1 MRGICLK
8 GLPAQAAQMALFFAM
23 ILTLPGQGFATTLLQ
38 SPGSLEQAAR
48 YLQQNQPG
56 PAIEI
61 LRKLLAASPRDARAH
76 NLMGIALS
84 SAGREAEASKHF
96 RMAVEAD
103 PQLFPALK
111 NLALNELKLG
121 HAAEGEK
128 HLRKYLA
135 HAPGDP
141 AAHLAM
147 GEILFYQ
154 GQFAPAVEH
163 YLKSQGLY
171 MRAPQ
176 TVLNFARSCV
186 ESNQGERAVNALEM
200 LGVGADGAAHFQ
212 AGILLAQLERYASAA
227 RHFEFAR
234 SKGYSDGYTAGYNQM
249 LALVRGQDY
258 ENAIRVANEMIA
270 AGHETAELY
279 NLLGEAYEKSK
290 ETIKAYNALRRATQL
305 APRDENN
312 YLDLIALG
320 VDHRNYDLALD
331 IAEVALQNIPNSY
344 RLLLQRGAVKA
355 FRGQMNAAIEDFEAA
370 SKLDP
375 QKNLPFYSIVMAMMQ
390 MDQLREGIEI
400 LRKRVA
406 EYPDDYLLL
415 YALGE
420 SLNRLG
426 TPRGSPTEQEALDAL
441 EKSVRLN
448 PNFAASR
455 VALGRLLL
463 RRGEIDRVI
472 EELERALALQPTELS
487 PCYPLAQAY
496 RRKGNAQRADE
507 LMAKFQ
513 QYKEEEKDR
522 FMNVT
527 VLRLLRE
534 GEK

>member
-1 MRGICLK
+1 M
-8 GLPAQAAQMALFFAM
+8 
-23 ILTLPGQGFATTLLQ
+23 LTLSGKGSASFAQ
-38 SPGSLEQAAR
+38 SPPSLEQAAR
-48 YLQQNQPG
+48 YLQQNQPKE
-56 PAIEI
+56 AIEI
-61 LRKLLAASPRDARAH
+61 LQKVLEASPRDARAH
-76 NLMGIALS
+76 NLLGVALS
-84 SAGREAEASKHF
+84 SSGRMEEASKHF
-96 RMAVEAD
+96 RTAVEAD
-103 PQLFPALK
+103 PKLFPALK

-121 HAAEGEK
+121 RPAEAEK
-128 HLRKYLA
+128 YLRKYMG
-135 HAPGDP
+135 HAPADP
-141 AAHLAM
+141 AAHLALA
-147 GEILFYQ
+147 EILFHKS
-154 GQFAPAVEH
+154 QFAPAVEH
-163 YLKSQGLY
+163 YLQSQGLY
-171 MRAPQ
+171 MRTPP

-186 ESNQGERAVNALEM
+186 ASNQGQRAINALEM
-200 LGVGADGAAHFQ
+200 LGVGADGAAHFE
-212 AGILLAQLERYASAA
+212 AGVLLAQLERYTSAA

-234 SKGYSDGYTAGYNQM
+234 SKGYSDGYSAGYNQT

-305 APRDENN
+305 APRDEDN

-331 IAEVALQNIPNSY
+331 IAEIALQNIPNSY

-375 QKNLPFYSIVMAMMQ
+375 RKNLPFYSIVMAMMQ
-390 MDQLREGIEI
+390 MDQLKEGIEI

-426 TPRGSPTEQEALDAL
+426 TPRGSPTEVEALEAL

-448 PNFAASR
+448 PNFAAPR

-472 EELERALALQPTELS
+472 EELERALELQPTELS

-496 RRKGNAQRADE
+496 RRKGNTKRADE